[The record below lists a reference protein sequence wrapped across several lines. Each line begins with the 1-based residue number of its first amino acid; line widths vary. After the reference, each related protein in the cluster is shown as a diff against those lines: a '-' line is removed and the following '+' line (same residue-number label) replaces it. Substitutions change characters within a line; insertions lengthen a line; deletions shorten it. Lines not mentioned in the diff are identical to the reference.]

1 MTGSVLT
8 ELKEQFMLA
17 AYQHLYPEVTGVVGC
32 YKQSTNRII
41 LIVRIGHKTQTRS
54 YPRAIFEIH
63 IGRKLNYPHE
73 TVDHINSDPMDNRI
87 ENLQILSLS
96 ENARK
101 AHTDGVAYRTPKGT
115 KVQYDSNGE
124 ASGKAKITN
133 DAVLEYRRLYTNG
146 MSKHQ
151 ISSETGLCR
160 RTVENFLFGVSFK
173 NVPEACQRR
182 RETRDEQQP

>member
-1 MTGSVLT
+1 MAGSVLT

-17 AYQHLYPEVTGVVGC
+17 AYQRLYPEVTGVVGC

-96 ENARK
+96 ENVK
-101 AHTDGVAYRTPKGT
+101 KSHTDGVAYRTPKGT
-115 KVQYDSNGE
+115 KVQYDPNGE
-124 ASGKAKITN
+124 N
-133 DAVLEYRRLYTNG
+133 NG
-146 MSKHQ
+146 MSKLT
-151 ISSETGLCR
+151 SEEVLKYRREYTNGVSKKEIIAKTGLSR
-160 RTVENFLFGVSFK
+160 RTVENFLFGYCYSGL
-173 NVPEACQRR
+173 PEVCIPR
-182 RETRDEQQP
+182 RETYKKRGS